1 MGGAFGDRRRGQLV
15 GVLGEKLGLRQ
26 VGGVRH
32 APPPPHGRPAALALS
47 TRVHGASQ
55 PRCHQP
61 SCPGGCRRLP
71 GDFFGPA
78 SCPSRARCGPSV
90 AGKPSRTHGEP
101 PGGTVAGLT
110 MRGPGLQAGEEDLPG
125 KVPGE
130 FSSPSV
136 CRPAWKMLR
145 WGESRGRT
153 SQQPVWLILP
163 APRAFALSVPS
174 AWGVLPLPSSPRWRL
189 CILPRSA

>member
-1 MGGAFGDRRRGQLV
+1 MGGAFGDRRRGRLV

-47 TRVHGASQ
+47 TRVRGASQ
-55 PRCHQP
+55 PGCHHAP
-61 SCPGGCRRLP
+61 VTADDSRVISSAPPPALPEPGVGRLWEETP
-71 GDFFGPA
+71 V
-78 SCPSRARCGPSV
+78 ARG
-90 AGKPSRTHGEP
+90 ATL
-101 PGGTVAGLT
+101 GTVAGLT
-110 MRGPGLQAGEEDLPG
+110 MRGPGLQAAEEDLPG

>member
-32 APPPPHGRPAALALS
+32 APPPLTAALLPSPCPRACAALLS
-47 TRVHGASQ
+47 PGAITSRWLQTTPGRFLRPRLLPFPSQ
-55 PRCHQP
+55 VW
-61 SCPGGCRRLP
+61 
-71 GDFFGPA
+71 A
-78 SCPSRARCGPSV
+78 VCGRKTQS
-90 AGKPSRTHGEP
+90 HGEP
-101 PGGTVAGLT
+101 PRGTVAGLT

-189 CILPRSA
+189 CILPHSA